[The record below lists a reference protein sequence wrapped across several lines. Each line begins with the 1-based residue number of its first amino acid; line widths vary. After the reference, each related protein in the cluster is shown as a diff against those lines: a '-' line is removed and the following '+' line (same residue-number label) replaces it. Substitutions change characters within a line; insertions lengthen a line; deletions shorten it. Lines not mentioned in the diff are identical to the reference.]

1 MIDNIPILHVSTL
14 VSIPR
19 PFILSAKPLFK
30 DEPIIYK
37 IIEYNVPNS
46 ESISKI
52 ANDKYLYQSDISGVA
67 NIKYIA
73 VQNTN
78 TSSPPIEVEIDRKF
92 VVFRTYT
99 QQMVNEIPRTLG
111 TYTFDNISFDGN
123 IWKFGTISSN
133 FFHSYTDQGSDIF
146 FMQNSLNSIFQ
157 LGNLRLIN
165 NVPSNPVTPINPIP
179 FPNDPLGII
188 GLNINNVEVQQILI
202 NWRNQSPFRSWRFI
216 ILPGGNAT
224 SDFDN
229 FRLDIFVDTEG
240 IIIDYIL
247 PSDSELLISL

>member
-1 MIDNIPILHVSTL
+1 MIDNIPILHISTL

-19 PFILSAKPLFK
+19 PFILSANPLFQ

-37 IIEYNVPNS
+37 IIENDFPNFG
-46 ESISKI
+46 SISKI

-67 NIKYIA
+67 SIKYIA

-78 TSSPPIEVEIDRKF
+78 TSSPPIEVEIDRQ
-92 VVFRTYT
+92 VIIFRTYT
-99 QQMVNEIPRTLG
+99 QYMVNLIPRTLG
-111 TYTFDNISFDGN
+111 TYRFDNISFDGN

-133 FFHSYTDQGSDIF
+133 FFHSYTDQGPDIF
-146 FMQNSLNSIFQ
+146 FMQDSLNSIFQ

-165 NVPSNPVTPINPIP
+165 NAPSNPVTPINPVP

-240 IIIDYIL
+240 IIIDYIMPINYQL
-247 PSDSELLISL
+247 FTSL

>member
-1 MIDNIPILHVSTL
+1 MIDIVSAL
-14 VSIPR
+14 VGIPR

-133 FFHSYTDQGSDIF
+133 FFHSYTDQGTDIF
-146 FMQNSLNSIFQ
+146 FMQDSLNSIFQ
-157 LGNLRLIN
+157 LGNLHLIN

-179 FPNDPLGII
+179 FPNDPLGIK
-188 GLNINNVEVQQILI
+188 GLNINTNITEVQQILI
-202 NWRNQSPFRSWRFI
+202 NWRNQSLFGSWRFI
-216 ILPGGNAT
+216 ILPDGLAT
-224 SDFDN
+224 GDFDY
-229 FRLDIFVDTEG
+229 FRLDIFVNTEG
-240 IIIDYIL
+240 IIVDYIL
-247 PSDSELLISL
+247 PFDYGFLISI